1 MHNLIRHFPPTSP
14 TTNARHER
22 LIGEVIR
29 AMARLGHP
37 SIRFQIRDDRQVLS
51 FRATNHPTITALHVI
66 LEQGARGT
74 VFSEPKLG
82 SQLQLHIVA
91 EQQQT
96 LTRPEALLDVAR
108 AQHQASCT
116 YGDVQVSQEHAS
128 MLASKRMDVPP
139 GGSAPTG
146 SSPADTLSSMV
157 AHTVDALADA
167 LEAHANAERA

>member
-1 MHNLIRHFPPTSP
+1 MHNLIRHFPPPSS
-14 TTNARHER
+14 TTGARHER

-51 FRATNHPTITALHVI
+51 FRATNHPAITTLHVI
-66 LEQGARGT
+66 LEQGVRST
-74 VFSEPKLG
+74 VFSEGRLG

-96 LTRPEALLDVAR
+96 LSRPEALLDVAR
-108 AQHQASCT
+108 AQHQAPCT

-128 MLASKRMDVPP
+128 VLASRCMDVPLS
-139 GGSAPTG
+139 GSAPTS
-146 SSPADTLSSMV
+146 SSPVDTLSSMV
-157 AHTVDALADA
+157 AHAVDALADA
-167 LEAHANAERA
+167 LEANARAEQA